1 MRLARR
7 AAKTVLVLFIL
18 CDVLFAWEWWRH
30 GPPMVVSGGEEIKP
44 GEVSFRMR
52 NATLPNCIDPEK
64 GAQARPVI
72 VPRQTRKPVP
82 ELQIGRST
90 P

>member
-44 GEVSFRMR
+44 GEVSFRMTQ
-52 NATLPNCIDPEK
+52 APVTAHDYVVLAIVLTLQVALAWFLWWSRRRI
-64 GAQARPVI
+64 
-72 VPRQTRKPVP
+72 TR
-82 ELQIGRST
+82 ING
-90 P
+90 